1 MQKSGKGAPVTGTA
15 IYLSTSTS
23 SWDIA
28 WAKWVAFVQT
38 VPGFL
43 GIAGGP
49 VLESVDGHE
58 RAFIALVG
66 WESVAVHEAY
76 HHTRHFREEGR
87 RVLLEPAEGGYAY
100 YGHIAFS
107 HAEEKGRRRGG

>member
-1 MQKSGKGAPVTGTA
+1 M
-15 IYLSTSTS
+15 
-23 SWDIA
+23 A
-28 WAKWVAFVQT
+28 WSAWVSFVQS

-49 VLESVDGHE
+49 VLEAVDGKE

-87 RVLLEPAEGGYAY
+87 RVLLDEARGKYAY
-100 YGHIAFS
+100 YGHIGFANS
-107 HAEEKGRRRGG
+107 EEEEEGGIKGKL

>member
-1 MQKSGKGAPVTGTA
+1 MTGTA
-15 IYLSTSTS
+15 IYLSTKTA

-28 WAKWVAFVQT
+28 WANWVSFVQT
-38 VPGFL
+38 MPGFL

-49 VLESVDGHE
+49 VLEEVNGHE

-66 WESVAVHEAY
+66 WESVEVHEAY
-76 HHTRHFREEGR
+76 HRTAHFRKEGR
-87 RVLLEPAEGGYAY
+87 KVLLEPAEGGDAY

-107 HAEEKGRRRGG
+107 HSEEKSQGDAKL